1 MISVG
6 LKMEETGPF
15 KSWLFSHKFV
25 PRTFGWRFTADPGDE
40 TIGGGFFIGEYLT
53 LEGNAGLNDN
63 SNVFLMFRF
72 SF

>member
-53 LEGNAGLNDN
+53 LVGNAGLNDN